1 MKRFLPIIP
10 TAASLRLIATHSLA
24 ITILLGM
31 TALATADGPSKGGG
45 MSRSMGQKMSS
56 SFKQPSGGYGMPSSK
71 PSPTGGFK
79 PNKQIGGTGHRFPG
93 KPIMNTT
100 GGVKPIGSG
109 PIIKPVTGINPK
121 PVKPG
126 PFQPTF
132 PVKPQPGKPVKP
144 PIKPFPPIVGTG
156 GGGVVKPPKW
166 PTGPIGPIGP
176 VVGPVGPIG
185 PKPPLGPIKPPI
197 GPIGPV
203 KPPLPFP
210 PKPLPPKPVPPK
222 PPQGDHDHD
231 HHHHHPH
238 WPNFGFWPVPRGP
251 IYCPTPV
258 INNACPI
265 VISNPGVIVEA
276 PVVLDVV
283 PQIENGSE
291 FTMLVEGDAPQIR
304 LAVLMVNNTQML
316 LEITSTGQGYIT
328 MKMPQLLLRNTQPAS
343 LALMVNETTP
353 VAQVNVEIIQ
363 AKAVSTVSVV
373 R

>member
-31 TALATADGPSKGGG
+31 TALATADGPNKGGG
-45 MSRSMGQKMSS
+45 GSRSMGQKMSS
-56 SFKQPSGGYGMPSSK
+56 PFKQPSGGYGMTSSK
-71 PSPTGGFK
+71 TSPSGGFK
-79 PNKQIGGTGHRFPG
+79 PNHQLGGTAHRFPG
-93 KPIMNTT
+93 KPIMTTT

-121 PVKPG
+121 SVKPG
-126 PFQPTF
+126 PFHPTF

-144 PIKPFPPIVGTG
+144 PIKPFPPIVG
-156 GGGVVKPPKW
+156 GGGVKPPIGPIGPK
-166 PTGPIGPIGP
+166 PPIKPPIGPIGP

-197 GPIGPV
+197 GPIGPI
-203 KPPLPFP
+203 KPPKPFP
-210 PKPLPPKPVPPK
+210 PKPFPPK
-222 PPQGDHDHD
+222 PPQDDHDHD

-238 WPNFGFWPVPRGP
+238 WPQIGFWPVPRGP
-251 IYCPTPV
+251 IYYPTPV

-265 VISNPGVIVEA
+265 VISNPGVIAEA

-291 FTMLVEGDAPQIR
+291 FTMLVEGDASQIR

-316 LEITSTGQGYIT
+316 LEITSAGQGYVT